1 MKSLTYVII
10 TLCMLNYVW
19 TTDCIETKPSKSSDC
34 TDYKLTEEEKQQSTP
49 TVDACCYESVTMGG
63 ETEKECMSYVKSMA
77 KGYASNLQKRKD
89 AGQIEDYSFEC
100 GSDSDS
106 GSGSGSNWLSLS
118 LSFLLF
124 GLLF

>member
-1 MKSLTYVII
+1 MKFLTYVII

-34 TDYKLTEEEKQQSTP
+34 TDHKLTDEEKKTYP
-49 TVDACCYESVTMGG
+49 TADSCCYQSITSDGG
-63 ETEKECMSYVKSMA
+63 TNNECIPVPKSMENE
-77 KGYASNLQKRKD
+77 YIESLKD
-89 AGQIEDYSFEC
+89 DKESGLIDDYSFEC
-100 GSDSDS
+100 PD
-106 GSGSGSNWLSLS
+106 SGSGSNWLSLS

>member
-1 MKSLTYVII
+1 MKSLIYVII

-19 TTDCIETKPSKSSDC
+19 SDCEDITPTKSSDC